1 MCVCG
6 LAWLLLLLLGRDV
19 IPADSQG
26 KAVWRQEARVAA
38 ILGSCPRTLK
48 STRSGLNH
56 WIDFI
61 KLAYGADQVAAKIL
75 PPALGDVLAWSHT
88 FRCADPV

>member
-1 MCVCG
+1 MSRRSLCFYFASV
-6 LAWLLLLLLGRDV
+6 RDV
-19 IPADSQG
+19 MPADRKG
-26 KAVWRQEARVAA
+26 KEAWRQEARVAA

-56 WIDFI
+56 WIKFI
-61 KLAYGADQVAAKIL
+61 ELTYGADKVAGKIL

-88 FRCADPV
+88 LRCADPV